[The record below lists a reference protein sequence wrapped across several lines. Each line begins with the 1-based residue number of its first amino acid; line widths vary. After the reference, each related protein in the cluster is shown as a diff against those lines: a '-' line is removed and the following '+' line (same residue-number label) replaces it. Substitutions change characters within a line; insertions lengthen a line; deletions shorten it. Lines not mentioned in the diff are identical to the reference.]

1 MNEDLVNG
9 LVVAMTM
16 PTTIST
22 NVVFTKQSG
31 GNEAAAL
38 INAVVGNIIGIFV
51 SPGWLYLY
59 LKRSGQA
66 SYSDVI
72 VQMAITIIAPLVVG
86 QLVQYFGPDL
96 VKKAQ
101 EYINFGKVGNVMIVL
116 LVWNTF
122 CNTFHKDIHLG
133 AGSWVP
139 MLFLEI
145 GMFLAF
151 TVMCLLLATFVP
163 FKKLFSMDK
172 PDAVAVVM
180 CGSTKTLALGMPLI
194 SVLFGKSANA
204 GILSLPL
211 LIYHA
216 TQCLLGS
223 LMIKHLK
230 AWVNGP
236 RPGAWPPSCWHP
248 VPASEAAA
256 VAAAGG
262 PAVPEGATAVVVK
275 PAAAAGE
282 VAAVGQSSGS
292 GSGSSAHGHGSGDG
306 EGNGTTPLVQGQD
319 SSVRRKSGAGSG
331 DVEHGAGAAADRR

>member
-72 VQMAITIIAPLVVG
+72 VQMVITIIAPLLVG
-86 QLVQYFGPDL
+86 QLVQYFVPDY

-122 CNTFHKDIHLG
+122 CNTFHKNIQLG

-145 GMFLAF
+145 GLFLTF
-151 TVMCLLLATFVP
+151 VTMCLLLATFVP
-163 FKKLFSMDK
+163 LKKLFSMDK

-194 SVLFGKSANA
+194 TVLFGSSGNA

-223 LMIKHLK
+223 LMIKYLK

-236 RPGAWPPSCWHP
+236 RPGAWPASCWHP
-248 VPASEAAA
+248 APASEAAA

-262 PAVPEGATAVVVK
+262 PAVVPEGATSVIVK
-275 PAAAAGE
+275 PAAAASASADT
-282 VAAVGQSSGS
+282 AAVGQSSGS
-292 GSGSSAHGHGSGDG
+292 GSSGHG
-306 EGNGTTPLVQGQD
+306 EGNGATPLVKGED
-319 SSVRRKSGAGSG
+319 SSARGHSSMRGGAGTG
-331 DVEHGAGAAADRR
+331 DVEHGAGEGGTSR